1 MQLKSQIIVNLHV
14 ILDDFLLRRTQNEFE
29 RN

>member
-14 ILDDFLLRRTQNEFE
+14 IQYDFLLRRTQNEFE